1 MRAIA
6 ILAALAMVAGL
17 FLPWLNPQTSG
28 LRLVPW
34 DIVKGLEPTAENAR
48 IFVRDS
54 PPELLAF
61 LSTFVLAGLFALLAI
76 LGAPSRVLALL
87 AGGGAVGI
95 VAYGVLRMKDQ
106 VQALGIPVPSMD
118 ALPDFLRDAPQVF
131 GMGAFAWA
139 GGAVLLLLMGLA
151 GFPGAKGPAADPA
164 RPG

>member
-6 ILAALAMVAGL
+6 IIAALAMVAGL
-17 FLPWLNPQTSG
+17 FLPWLNTETSG

-34 DIVKGLEPTAENAR
+34 DIVKGLDPTLDTAMKFAQQ
-48 IFVRDS
+48 S
-54 PPELLAF
+54 PPELLAY
-61 LSTFVLAGLFALLAI
+61 LATFVLAALFALLAI

-106 VQALGIPVPSMD
+106 IAALGIPVPSMD
-118 ALPDFLRDAPQVF
+118 ALPDFLRSAPEVF

-139 GGAVLLLLMGLA
+139 GGGVLLLLTGLA
-151 GFPGAKGPAADPA
+151 GFP
-164 RPG
+164 RR

>member
-17 FLPWLNPQTSG
+17 FLPWLNTEASG

-34 DIVKGLEPTAENAR
+34 DIIKGLDPSLDTAMKFAQQ
-48 IFVRDS
+48 S

-61 LSTFVLAGLFALLAI
+61 LATFVLAGLFALLAI

-106 VQALGIPVPSMD
+106 ITALGIPVPSTD
-118 ALPDFLRDAPQVF
+118 ALPDFFRTAPEVF

-139 GGAVLLLLMGLA
+139 GGAVLLLLTGLA
-151 GFPGAKGPAADPA
+151 GFP
-164 RPG
+164 RR